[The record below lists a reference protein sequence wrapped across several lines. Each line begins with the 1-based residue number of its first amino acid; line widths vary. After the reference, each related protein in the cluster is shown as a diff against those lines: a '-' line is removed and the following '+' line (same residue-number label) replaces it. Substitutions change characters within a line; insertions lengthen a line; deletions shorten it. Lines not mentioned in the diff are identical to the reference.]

1 MSGNP
6 FDTDLKY
13 KVTERFLPDN
23 YGSPL
28 GLYGS
33 NVDKKLCEEY
43 VRCFDEPA
51 AKGIKYDTN
60 KPNTALLPP
69 LSLLGASR
77 VLGMGASKY
86 GPDNWRGGIEY
97 RRLLGA
103 ALRHI
108 LAYSSG
114 EDTDPESGLSHIH
127 HATVNLMFLGEFIE
141 EGRTELDDR
150 YKSTPRV

>member
-1 MSGNP
+1 MRGVN
-6 FDTDLKY
+6 
-13 KVTERFLPDN
+13 
-23 YGSPL
+23 
-28 GLYGS
+28 
-33 NVDKKLCEEY
+33 
-43 VRCFDEPA
+43 EPI
-51 AKGIKYDTN
+51 AKGVKYDSN

-108 LAYSSG
+108 FAYNSG

-141 EGRTELDDR
+141 LNRKDLDDR
-150 YKSTPRV
+150 YKP

>member
-1 MSGNP
+1 MHPDWSEM
-6 FDTDLKY
+6 TAEI
-13 KVTERFLPDN
+13 ERCTN
-23 YGSPL
+23 
-28 GLYGS
+28 
-33 NVDKKLCEEY
+33 
-43 VRCFDEPA
+43 EPI
-51 AKGIKYDTN
+51 AKGVKYDSN

-69 LSLLGASR
+69 LSLLGAAR

-108 LAYSSG
+108 FAYNSG

-141 EGRTELDDR
+141 LNRKDLDDR
-150 YKSTPRV
+150 YKG